1 MIENYSFDKINNFG
15 SMQVTLLNS
24 RLIDNNSAFME
35 IYKLG
40 SEELDELI
48 LFDNNNDSTFI
59 NLFWDYW
66 LSNKDKLHNKYFDFC
81 KTNSFMV
88 FNEADTQEFIQ
99 DVIYIALIDR
109 IFNYSSKLRIA
120 HDCDDFNAEELL
132 YLISLFDVYPD
143 TVDENSEY
151 DYAYFI
157 DMLESIAEDD
167 ESYDID
173 IINETTEKGIVAL
186 EQFLINLINERIKLN
201 KYKVVYP
208 YSIRVNESRFIC
220 SSSNS
225 LMGICFAK
233 LALKISGYNIDHRY
247 HQCKYYKCIN
257 YFTKKQKRTEYCPEC
272 IKNNIPNILKNKK
285 FNAKR

>member
-1 MIENYSFDKINNFG
+1 MIENYSLDKINNFG
-15 SMQVTLLNS
+15 SMQVTLLNG
-24 RLIDNNSAFME
+24 RLVDNNSAFIE

-40 SEELDELI
+40 NKELDELI
-48 LFDNNNDSTFI
+48 PLDNSNNSTFI
-59 NLFWDYW
+59 GLFWDYW
-66 LSNKDKLHNKYFDFC
+66 LSNKEELHQKYFDFC
-81 KTNSFMV
+81 KTNSFMI

-99 DVIYIALIDR
+99 DAIYMALIDR
-109 IFNYSSKLRIA
+109 IFNYSSKLRLA
-120 HDCDDFNAEELL
+120 HDYDDFNAEELL
-132 YLISLFDVYPD
+132 YLISLFDISPD
-143 TVDENSEY
+143 VVDENSEY
-151 DYAYFI
+151 NYVYFI

-173 IINETTEKGIVAL
+173 EINEITKKGIVAL
-186 EQFLINLINERIKLN
+186 EQFLIDLINERIKLN

-220 SSSNS
+220 SYSNS

-257 YFTKKQKRTEYCPEC
+257 YFTKEQRRTEYCPEC

-285 FNAKR
+285 FNTKR

>member
-233 LALKISGYNIDHRY
+233 LALKISGYNIDHSY